1 MGEDGWQGIGVIAHK
16 NYSRTQDMED
26 AWENATRKAHNW
38 TLDETSGL
46 VGVEK
51 NNGMWYSKRY
61 FWGIMAN
68 V

>member
-1 MGEDGWQGIGVIAHK
+1 
-16 NYSRTQDMED
+16 MED
-26 AWENATRKAHNW
+26 AGENATRKAHNW
-38 TLDETSGL
+38 TLDETFGL

-51 NNGMWYSKRY
+51 NNGMWYLKRY